1 MSAELDA
8 IRQRFI
14 EGMSRIGR
22 FWGFPKAL
30 GAIYGALYLSPEPLS
45 LDDLVAQVGVT
56 KGAVSTNVRYLAR
69 LGMVHKVVRLGERK
83 DFYRAETD
91 FWKIIRG
98 LLKEREK
105 GEFDRALGTVDECL
119 DEVTA
124 LLPSAPDATLA
135 RHYQAQMLH
144 MQRFFRTLDSLV
156 AMVVKL
162 DELRLDALQRMF
174 GRANDQAGQTE

>member
-1 MSAELDA
+1 MSDELDS
-8 IRQRFI
+8 IRRRFI

-45 LDDLVAQVGVT
+45 LDDLVDHVGVT

-69 LGMVHKVVRLGERK
+69 LGMVHKVVRLGERR
-83 DFYRAETD
+83 DYYAAESD
-91 FWKIIRG
+91 FWEIIKG

-105 GEFDRALGTVDECL
+105 GEFDRAIHAVDECL
-119 DEVTA
+119 DMVTA
-124 LLPSAPDATLA
+124 LDPSSPDAQLA

-144 MQRFFRTLDSLV
+144 MQRFFRNLDGLV
-156 AMVVKL
+156 AMVMKL
-162 DELRLDALQRMF
+162 DELRVDAIQRMF
-174 GRANDQAGQTE
+174 ARTADRPSNNG